1 MNPFPDSRA
10 GFTLNVRGLYRDL
23 EVLINDRWL
32 HSTEVRYRIETRKGR
47 WHLTMVYVYV
57 QNPFQ
62 FLCRRLDHYDTE
74 DKAKLYAQLFRRG
87 MQRDARGTLKSNAL
101 HVFDI
106 CLN

>member
-1 MNPFPDSRA
+1 MNNFPDERA
-10 GFTLNVRGLYRDL
+10 GFTLNRRGLYKDL
-23 EVLINDRWL
+23 QLLVNDRWL
-32 HSTEVRYRIETRKGR
+32 HSTEVRYQIEAKNGR

-74 DKAKLYAQLFRRG
+74 EKAKLYAQLFRRG